1 MKNIINFFMCLFLTG
16 ILSAQQSGNVSSEDG
31 PLPGATVLIKGT
43 NTGTS
48 TDFDGN
54 FTIEA
59 NLDDVLVISFVGF
72 TTQEITVSG
81 QDQINVMLAIEEA
94 LEEVVVT
101 GYGTQMR
108 KDVTGA
114 IATIETTQIN
124 SRPIASVEDA
134 MQGLVPGLNIA
145 QRAASPGELGTVT
158 IRGLGSITAGTQPLW
173 VVDGFPTDQ
182 RNAQAINPEDV
193 ENIAILKDASSTA
206 IYGSRGANGVII
218 VETF

>member
-1 MKNIINFFMCLFLTG
+1 MCLFLTG

-59 NLDDVLVISFVGF
+59 NLGDVLVISFVGF
-72 TTQEITVSG
+72 TTQEVNVSG

-101 GYGTQMR
+101 GYGTLKR
-108 KDVTGA
+108 VRLTG
-114 IATIETTQIN
+114 
-124 SRPIASVEDA
+124 SVASVKAEALKELPVTRVDQA
-134 MQGLVPGLNIA
+134 LQGRLSGVYVQNNTSAVSYTHLTLPTILLV
-145 QRAASPGELGTVT
+145 
-158 IRGLGSITAGTQPLW
+158 
-173 VVDGFPTDQ
+173 
-182 RNAQAINPEDV
+182 
-193 ENIAILKDASSTA
+193 
-206 IYGSRGANGVII
+206 
-218 VETF
+218 